1 MPLWFINPSR
11 KRKMKKNPYGKCP
24 KCHVVLTPSGRVCAF
39 CRGKAL
45 KKNPFTTSARKLQA
59 RRQARWLATGG
70 KLDSLWESEKER
82 SRKARKKQAYKKRK
96 TLKKNPK
103 SQDWRNTRR
112 RKFWKEQLAKKAL
125 IILKRKRD
133 KTGKFNKNPHK
144 KGKSMQRQRSR
155 GKGATLSKEYRKWKK
170 TLKKLSPEAR
180 IQKRWDRIY
189 ASYPKE
195 NPYKKGKS
203 MKRRRPSLKRL
214 IARAKARLYGAARKQ
229 RIKGLRKKYRKN
241 PWVGRGKNRRWQK
254 RGGLDLAIRLA
265 ARAQRE
271 AVRKHGY
278 SPSAKRAVTRF
289 KKKAAKAYKKRLA
302 AWRRQSRAMAPK
314 RRPARKS
321 PKRKAVKRA
330 RRKAVSRV
338 SKSRKRSLAGKKAAR
353 TRARKKAA
361 RRAAGRKAARKRNRK
376 SGGRKMARRKFRR
389 LKHGR
394 RTKKRHGRGV
404 RALARSRRSIKYSRR
419 HGSGAARRYLKRYRM
434 RSNPI
439 AMLKDIASNVLPLA
453 AAFFGARFVSSK
465 VPGLPVVGP
474 LLGNLG
480 SGAPVAVAGAVAI
493 GAHFLTKKV
502 SALAKY
508 RSAIMSGAGLNVL
521 FTAIDAFAPLS
532 IKNLLG
538 MGDDGV
544 YDEALGAYSADVA
557 GYEEVNGYE
566 EVSGYEET
574 GASEELGA
582 EEELGGVFSE
592 GAAVGAAARLKAL
605 PARSMVR
612 DVPGWGGGNM
622 YTGVFAGG
630 GKGWGGY

>member
-82 SRKARKKQAYKKRK
+82 SRKDRKKQVYKKRH
-96 TLKKNPK
+96 N
-103 SQDWRNTRR
+103 
-112 RKFWKEQLAKKAL
+112 
-125 IILKRKRD
+125 
-133 KTGKFNKNPHK
+133 KTGKF
-144 KGKSMQRQRSR
+144 
-155 GKGATLSKEYRKWKK
+155 SK
-170 TLKKLSPEAR
+170 
-180 IQKRWDRIY
+180 
-189 ASYPKE
+189 

-302 AWRRQSRAMAPK
+302 AWRRQSKAMSPK
-314 RRPARKS
+314 RRPSRKS

-361 RRAAGRKAARKRNRK
+361 RRAAGRKAARKRKRK
-376 SGGRKMARRKFRR
+376 SGGRKMARKFRR

-521 FTAIDAFAPLS
+521 FTAIDAFAPAS
-532 IKNLLG
+532 IKGFLG
-538 MGDDGV
+538 MGDSGV
-544 YDEALGAYSADVA
+544 YDEALGNYTSDVA
-557 GYEEVNGYE
+557 GYE
-566 EVSGYEET
+566 
-574 GASEELGA
+574 
-582 EEELGGVFSE
+582 
-592 GAAVGAAARLKAL
+592 
-605 PARSMVR
+605 
-612 DVPGWGGGNM
+612 
-622 YTGVFAGG
+622 
-630 GKGWGGY
+630 